1 MWAIAGIGLV
11 ILIAVLRQIIQV
23 ERKNTRGNKDESTK
37 F

>member
-1 MWAIAGIGLV
+1 MMAKAGIGLLT
-11 ILIAVLRQIIQV
+11 LIDVLTLMIQV